1 MLRLALLQATEA
13 GDLVTG
19 LPDFGQPTTA
29 LAPINSAFYSI
40 LTGTGQ
46 HLLSEPRMLC
56 SKYRCQAACGGIFH
70 NEWP

>member
-1 MLRLALLQATEA
+1 MLRMPLMQATEA

-29 LAPINSAFYSI
+29 LAPINSAFFSI

-46 HLLSEPRMLC
+46 HLLPEARKLC
-56 SKYRCQAACGGIFH
+56 KTCTCQGA
-70 NEWP
+70 